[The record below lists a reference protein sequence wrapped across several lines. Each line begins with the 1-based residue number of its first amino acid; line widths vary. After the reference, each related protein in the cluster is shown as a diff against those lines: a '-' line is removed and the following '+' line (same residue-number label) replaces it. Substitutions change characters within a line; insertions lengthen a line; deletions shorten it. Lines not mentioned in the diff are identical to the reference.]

1 MERAVPRDLY
11 PLPPFDLARRDGKH
25 VSYDSICRG
34 VAGAGRRS
42 QQASSRKGA
51 ALRQA
56 DEIRRS
62 LNWLHGGDLSGAP
75 GIHCSAAQAAALDDI
90 ISVASRDRPPTLTES
105 LSLQAVF
112 TVLLGT
118 RLEYSGPPLAL
129 ASFSDCVV
137 SLPAVGGTIELPSVL
152 PESARE
158 MLIKGSLSHQST
170 PEASGQGSF
179 ERCIFIRIFW
189 AGK

>member
-1 MERAVPRDLY
+1 MPRDLY

-25 VSYDSICRG
+25 MSYDSIRRDAVG
-34 VAGAGRRS
+34 NGRRS

-75 GIHCSAAQAAALDDI
+75 GIRCSAAQAAALDDI
-90 ISVASRDRPPTLTES
+90 FSVASRDRPPTHTES
-105 LSLQAVF
+105 LSPQAAF
-112 TVLLGT
+112 TALLGP

-129 ASFSDCVV
+129 ASFGDGVV
-137 SLPAVGGTIELPSVL
+137 SLPTVGGTVALQSVL

-158 MLIKGSLSHQST
+158 MLIKGSLSHHPS

-179 ERCIFIRIFW
+179 SERCVF
-189 AGK
+189 